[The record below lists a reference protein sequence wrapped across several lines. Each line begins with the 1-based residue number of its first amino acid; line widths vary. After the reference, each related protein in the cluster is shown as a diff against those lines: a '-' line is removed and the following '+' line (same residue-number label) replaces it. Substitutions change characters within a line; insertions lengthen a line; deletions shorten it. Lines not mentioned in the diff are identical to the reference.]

1 MEDGRRQQPVA
12 DSSALQ
18 KILVAWDGSRPSA
31 ATFPL
36 ADVVGRQ
43 LAAKVEILHI
53 LRPEASGDDVARN
66 LREVLD
72 GLDASSLRIE
82 SGEVVQTIVAKS
94 AEPDVIMVVLTT
106 DGTAIEHGSH
116 LGSVAKG
123 VIVGTTKPVLLV
135 RPAASWTP
143 RELRRLLLPVDGTPK
158 TAAALKPA
166 AELARRLGAALDL
179 LHVAGPQ
186 GQAPEERGSIGAPR
200 YVDQPQHEWPN
211 WAGEMGERLARLA
224 AECPREV
231 EVQAFLAHGD
241 VGAEIERFAVQHGA
255 DAVVLVRRSQLQPGR
270 ARTLRSVLERSSCP
284 VLILSGPED

>member
-1 MEDGRRQQPVA
+1 MA
-12 DSSALQ
+12 DSAALQ
-18 KILVAWDGSRPSA
+18 KIVVAWDGSRPSA
-31 ATFPL
+31 VTFPL
-36 ADVVGRQ
+36 ADIVGRQ
-43 LAAKVEILHI
+43 LTAKVEILHV
-53 LRPEASGDDVARN
+53 LRPEASGNDVARN

-106 DGTAIEHGSH
+106 DGTAIEQGSH

-135 RPAASWTP
+135 RPAASWKP

-186 GQAPEERGSIGAPR
+186 AQAPEERGSIGAPR

-211 WAGEMGERLARLA
+211 WAGEVGERLARLA

-241 VGAEIERFAVQHGA
+241 IDAEIERFAVQHGA
-255 DAVVLVRRSQLQPGR
+255 DAVVLVRRSQLQSGR
-270 ARTLRSVLERSSCP
+270 ARTLRSMLERSSCP